1 MIGNDVRGGGCVCAF
16 LSSAALFVLFVT
28 VSLTVC
34 GNNDDDDDECRGGL
48 EVEEVGGATSFS
60 SSLYSCFP
68 GLSRGE

>member
-1 MIGNDVRGGGCVCAF
+1 MIGNDVRGGGGVSAF
-16 LSSAALFVLFVT
+16 LSSTALFVLVT

-48 EVEEVGGATSFS
+48 EVEEVGGGTSFS